1 MSVESVC
8 KYNQRGFCRYKKKC
22 RNIHVDKICLEEN
35 YCKTEECIKRHPK
48 LCRMF
53 SKEESCPYGNGCAYK
68 HKQQTKQNENIQK
81 VIVANNKE
89 VNDLKDEVNQLKV
102 LISQI
107 AIQIQFLNEDIQ
119 KGKETNIAEVVSI
132 VIKMMDNSSSSDLS
146 PEATGEDENHLNCDQ
161 CEFKSKNEDD
171 MIAHMVKTHGE
182 CPSCD
187 VCAKYFGTLKIL
199 EEHNKT
205 YHKKFDSEPE
215 DVEDMNGA
223 EVVQLHGKKRRKILK
238 EV

>member
-1 MSVESVC
+1 M
-8 KYNQRGFCRYKKKC
+8 
-22 RNIHVDKICLEEN
+22 
-35 YCKTEECIKRHPK
+35 
-48 LCRMF
+48 
-53 SKEESCPYGNGCAYK
+53 
-68 HKQQTKQNENIQK
+68 
-81 VIVANNKE
+81 
-89 VNDLKDEVNQLKV
+89 
-102 LISQI
+102 

-132 VIKMMDNSSSSDLS
+132 GIKMMDNSSSSELS

-161 CEFKSKNEDD
+161 WEFKSKNEDD
-171 MIAHMVKTHGE
+171 MIAHMAKTHGE

-215 DVEDMNGA
+215 DVENMNGA
-223 EVVQLHGKKRRKILK
+223 EVVQLHGKKKK
-238 EV
+238 KKKNSKK